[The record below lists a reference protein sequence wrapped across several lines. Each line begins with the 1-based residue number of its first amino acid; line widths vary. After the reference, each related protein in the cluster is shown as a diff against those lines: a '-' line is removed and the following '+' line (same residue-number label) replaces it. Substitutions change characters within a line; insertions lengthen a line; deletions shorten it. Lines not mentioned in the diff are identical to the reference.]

1 MTDANVPRI
10 RRGAQTQLGMEEEGG
25 EGKRREGARTYLRE
39 ESLEAERGG
48 PMLER
53 NGGGAK
59 EIEAG
64 GWWRARRGTD

>member
-1 MTDANVPRI
+1 
-10 RRGAQTQLGMEEEGG
+10 MEEEGG